1 MCISIKTKEGKIMV
15 FEGDGKRTAGELLYN
30 WSVKNK
36 PEWWQAP
43 KKKKKGKK

>member
-1 MCISIKTKEGKIMV
+1 MSISIRTKDGKVMT
-15 FEGDGKRTAGELLYN
+15 FEDDGKRSAGEQLYN

-43 KKKKKGKK
+43 KKKKGK